1 NGPVLREDAWVGP
14 AWEDGWLDLDGFD
27 PDFFAHAGAAVSTTA
42 DLAAFN
48 EALLTGELVGPEV
61 LQEMLTPD
69 PMNGYGLGIYAVTD
83 PCSTPEDP
91 QLLWG
96 HDGAS
101 FGTLSVVLGS
111 TDGTRQ
117 IAIGATGR
125 DISGPLPRWDFAD
138 LLVPALLATC

>member
-1 NGPVLREDAWVGP
+1 MCC
-14 AWEDGWLDLDGFD
+14 GWTRPPGTRILSEPEPRAPRLV
-27 PDFFAHAGAAVSTTA
+27 HATMT
-42 DLAAFN
+42 
-48 EALLTGELVGPEV
+48 
-61 LQEMLTPD
+61 
-69 PMNGYGLGIYAVTD
+69 GYGLGIYAVLD

-138 LLVPALLATC
+138 VLVPALLATC